1 MNGIMFPD
9 SISLNFT
16 VTIDP
21 EMERPAGLAD
31 HKDFL
36 KVSYIVWYQDYD
48 FVPNNKLICI

>member
-48 FVPNNKLICI
+48 FVPNNKLI